1 MATKTTPQEII
12 DLGFVCEQFGV
23 ASASFTAWL
32 QAVLDE
38 QEALLSDR
46 VTAATVATASLLT
59 HVKRAEKC
67 MAGAELM
74 QRRINRISGNV
85 DADSAI
91 IIAQLKKARQDYLD
105 EAERI
110 IPRLL
115 AGSVS
120 DGADFAFGQ
129 NTSSHFDSDAAVT

>member
-1 MATKTTPQEII
+1 MATKATPQDIM
-12 DLGFVCEQFGV
+12 DLGFAAEQFGV
-23 ASASFTAWL
+23 ATADFSAYL

-46 VTAATVATASLLT
+46 VTAAAVATATLLT

-67 MAGAELM
+67 MAGAEMM
-74 QRRINRISGNV
+74 QRRINRLSGNV
-85 DADSAI
+85 DADTALLIS
-91 IIAQLKKARQDYLD
+91 QLKKARADYQD

-110 IPRLL
+110 IPRLIS
-115 AGSVS
+115 GSVS

-129 NTSSHFDSDAAVT
+129 STSSHFDADQVTV